1 MKSVKSF
8 SKRLFKNQAG
18 QGATEYILLL
28 VVVVAVVM
36 LFQKQIK
43 SVLSDKISNLGS
55 SISNFG
61 NDSSQ

>member
-28 VVVVAVVM
+28 VVVVALVM
-36 LFQKQIK
+36 MFKEQIK
-43 SVLSDKISNLGS
+43 TAVGDKLGTLQQ
-55 SISNFG
+55 SIQGFSG
-61 NDSSQ
+61 D